1 MQKSFSQTGKYSDT
15 EVYNLLT
22 SIDFFEKEFF
32 SLDQRTLSILKSE
45 VSRITNIFISDYNV
59 SKTFCPPIK
68 DINFNGF
75 KNALETGKIVVLN
88 LSILNTKILQ
98 KS

>member
-1 MQKSFSQTGKYSDT
+1 MQKNFSQTGKYSDT

-45 VSRITNIFISDYNV
+45 VSRITNIFIS
-59 SKTFCPPIK
+59 
-68 DINFNGF
+68 
-75 KNALETGKIVVLN
+75 TGKFY
-88 LSILNTKILQ
+88 ILERPCVDGSLYMSEYEKTKDYRLFFA
-98 KS
+98 KKNNFYFS